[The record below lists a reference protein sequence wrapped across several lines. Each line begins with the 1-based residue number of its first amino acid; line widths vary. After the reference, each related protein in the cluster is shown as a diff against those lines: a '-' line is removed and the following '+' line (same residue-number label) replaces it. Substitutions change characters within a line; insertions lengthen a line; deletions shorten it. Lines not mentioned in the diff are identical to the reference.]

1 MSDFFQSFREC
12 IKIELFLDFLSKEVE
27 LNVVKWYNEMY
38 HNIVEVKIMKNISYK
53 PLFKM
58 LVDRDISKA
67 QLRDMCGYST
77 AVATKLNK
85 GEMVSLGVLVAICSV
100 LDCNIQDVL
109 TLEPVSE

>member
-1 MSDFFQSFREC
+1 V
-12 IKIELFLDFLSKEVE
+12 VE
-27 LNVVKWYNEMY
+27 LNVEKWYNEVY

-85 GEMVSLGVLVAICSV
+85 GEMVSLGVLVAICTA